1 MALSREYSSSRRQ
14 WLRAGAGMAIAL
26 GTGALAGCG
35 FALRQAP
42 SFAFTS
48 LRLAGSTGSPV
59 ARALL
64 RELPAAGV
72 QVVTAARA
80 PTDTAAAQVV
90 LTIMADQRERV
101 VVGQLANG
109 QVRELE
115 LRYRFRFRLENAAGR
130 VLLEEDEILLER
142 DISFSETAV
151 LAKTAEE
158 YATFNDMQGDVTQQV
173 MRRLASVKAI

>member
-1 MALSREYSSSRRQ
+1 MAFSRDFSSSRRQ
-14 WLRAGAGMAIAL
+14 LLRAGAGLTAAL
-26 GTGALAGCG
+26 GAGALAGCG

-42 SFAFTS
+42 SFAFSS
-48 LRLAGSTGSPV
+48 LRVAGSTGSPV

-64 RELPAAGV
+64 RELPDAGV

-90 LTIMADQRERV
+90 LTILTDQRERV

-115 LRYRFRFRLENAAGR
+115 LRYRFRFHLANAAGR
-130 VLLEEDEILLER
+130 MLLEEDEILLER

-158 YATFNDMQGDVTQQV
+158 YAMFNDMQGDVTQQV
-173 MRRLASVKAI
+173 MRRLASVKSI

>member
-1 MALSREYSSSRRQ
+1 MTRSRDFSSSRRR
-14 WLRAGAGMAIAL
+14 WLHAGTGLAVVL

-42 SFAFTS
+42 RFAFSS
-48 LRLAGSTGSPV
+48 LQMVGSTGTPV
-59 ARALL
+59 ARSLA

-72 QVVTAARA
+72 RVVTAAR
-80 PTDTAAAQVV
+80 PSTDTSVADVV
-90 LTIMADQRERV
+90 LTILVDQRERV

-115 LRYRFRFRLENAAGR
+115 LRYRFRFSLANAAGR

-158 YATFNDMQGDVTQQV
+158 HAMFNDMQGDVTQQV
-173 MRRLASVKAI
+173 MRRLASVKSI

>member
-1 MALSREYSSSRRQ
+1 MASSPELLPSRRQ
-14 WLRAGAGMAIAL
+14 LLRAGAGMAAAV
-26 GTGALAGCG
+26 GAGALAGCG

-42 SFAFTS
+42 SFAFSS
-48 LRLAGSTGSPV
+48 LRVAGSTGSPV

-64 RELPAAGV
+64 RELPDAGV

-80 PTDTAAAQVV
+80 PTSTAAAQVV
-90 LTIMADQRERV
+90 LTILTDQRERV

-115 LRYRFRFRLENAAGR
+115 LRYRFRFHLANAAGR
-130 VLLEEDEILLER
+130 MLLEEDEILLER

-158 YATFNDMQGDVTQQV
+158 YAMFNDMQGDVTQQV
-173 MRRLASVKAI
+173 MRRLASVKSI